1 MHKSGLW
8 TPFLGL
14 QTKPRYK
21 ARLWGPSRRQEM
33 YLHLQVD
40 FLAHHK
46 HLPSFGWWEPTKKSN
61 STQSKHSGTLL
72 LKNKATRL
80 SFHWLSVCELSPG
93 GLSSQRRS
101 CWQHESVRPGSSS
114 QASWRRRGG
123 VNHSTEVCRMSLPPD
138 SSQYHSRGS

>member
-93 GLSSQRRS
+93 GLSSQLPA
-101 CWQHESVRPGSSS
+101 EGGAAGSMKASG
-114 QASWRRRGG
+114 QAPPLRQAGG
-123 VNHSTEVCRMSLPPD
+123 GEGV
-138 SSQYHSRGS
+138 